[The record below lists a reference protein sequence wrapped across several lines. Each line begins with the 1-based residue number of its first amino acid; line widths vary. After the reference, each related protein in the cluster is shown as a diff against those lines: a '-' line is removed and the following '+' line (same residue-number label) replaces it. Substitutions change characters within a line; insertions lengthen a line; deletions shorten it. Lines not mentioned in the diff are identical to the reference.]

1 VPIYANGRDTSLRIY
16 GANPGAG
23 DVGSK
28 HLRLESPTPAGE
40 QDSFYT
46 ENGFTLSRMVA
57 AIRGSGGPSVTW
69 TVKFAATRDAVGTEV
84 KTGGVTTTDPSNGSS
99 IILFDNA
106 AIPADSFVWLEVTA
120 TAGTVDELDVTLIP
134 TLV

>member
-1 VPIYANGRDTSLRIY
+1 MPIYVNGRDTSRRSY

-28 HLRLESPTPAGE
+28 RLTIENPTVAGE
-40 QDSFYT
+40 EDSFYT

-57 AIRGSGGPSVTW
+57 AIRGSAGQSVTW
-69 TVKFAATRDAVGTEV
+69 TIKFAATRDAAGTEAV
-84 KTGGVTTTDPSNGSS
+84 VGGTTTTDLSNGSS

-120 TAGTVDELDVTLIP
+120 KAGTVDELDVTLIP

>member
-1 VPIYANGRDTSLRIY
+1 VPIFANGRDTSLRIY

-28 HLRLESPTPAGE
+28 HLKLESPAVAGE
-40 QDSFYT
+40 ESSFYT
-46 ENGFTLSRMVA
+46 ENGFTVSRIVA
-57 AIRGSGGPSVTW
+57 SIRGSGGPSVTW
-69 TVKFAATRDAVGTEV
+69 TIKFASTRDAAGTEV
-84 KTGGVTTTDPSNGSS
+84 IVGGVTTNDVSDGSS
-99 IILFDNA
+99 IIMFDNA

-120 TAGTVDELDVTLIP
+120 KAGTVEELDVTLIP

>member
-23 DVGSK
+23 DVGAK
-28 HLRLESPTPAGE
+28 KLRLESPTVAGE
-40 QDSFYT
+40 EDSFYT
-46 ENGFTLSRMVA
+46 ENGFTVSRIVA
-57 AIRGSGGPSVTW
+57 AIRGSASPSVTW
-69 TVKFAATRDAVGTEV
+69 TVRFASTRDAAGTEV
-84 KTGGVTTTDPSNGSS
+84 NIGGVTTNDLSNGSS

-120 TAGTVDELDVTLIP
+120 VSGTVDELDVTIIP

>member
-1 VPIYANGRDTSLRIY
+1 MYANGRDTSLRVY
-16 GANPGAG
+16 GDNPGAG

-28 HLRLESPTPAGE
+28 HLTILAPTVAGVE
-40 QDSFYT
+40 DSFYT

-57 AIRGSGGPSVTW
+57 AIRGSAGQSVTW

-84 KTGGVTTTDPSNGSS
+84 KTGGVTTTDLSNGSS

-120 TAGTVDELDVTLIP
+120 KAGVLDELDVTLIP